1 MPPGLN
7 PVAVS
12 NSRFH
17 CFGLWALPLRK
28 VSSTG
33 VCMNPFLTSKSEGGQ
48 GGDEVV
54 NVEESAGFMGAG
66 MTCSHIPLAATSG
79 CGAEDWG
86 GKGRGIVPA
95 GHSRLRLRLQ
105 GLGLC

>member
-17 CFGLWALPLRK
+17 CFGLWALPLQK

-66 MTCSHIPLAATSG
+66 VTCSHIPLAATSG

-86 GKGRGIVPA
+86 GEGAGNRARGP
-95 GHSRLRLRLQ
+95 
-105 GLGLC
+105 